1 MNERKN
7 LWRYERTYTRTHIW
21 TNERTIG
28 RTYQLASNERTNC
41 SQTCINNTGYRPIQ
55 VATKRVQIQS
65 EGNVHGG
72 IPRLLL
78 FQYSVNKKYT
88 LDTALK
94 YAPDNAWY
102 ILTINE
108 VFELGGSLVREGV
121 AHNLMRL
128 LAEGAPYLVLIT
140 KYMLITV
147 ITVHLLFYYNI
158 SVNSDFFLTKVVPQD
173 FKRTQQCWL
182 RLIVYRYLIE
192 VRRTSARRK
201 REH

>member
-1 MNERKN
+1 MNERTN

-28 RTYQLASNERTNC
+28 RAYQLASNERTNC
-41 SQTCINNTGYRPIQ
+41 SQTCINNAGYRPMQ

-65 EGNVHGG
+65 ERNVQGG

-128 LAEGAPYLVLIT
+128 LAEGAPCLVLIT

-147 ITVHLLFYYNI
+147 ITVHALVVLL
-158 SVNSDFFLTKVVPQD
+158 
-173 FKRTQQCWL
+173 
-182 RLIVYRYLIE
+182 
-192 VRRTSARRK
+192 
-201 REH
+201 